1 MGLNVFSRVGPRG
14 EISTKGPR
22 QESLV
27 EEILDLLPNI
37 LRQTGYQETVCEKA
51 VCAAWNRIVGEAV
64 SVHAVPFR
72 LYDERLIVLTSDA
85 TWRKQLEAM
94 SPEILYKI
102 NRLLG
107 ADMVRF
113 IEYRVAP
120 YRIEAHHR
128 EHEVRFHRL
137 DEIIRDLEPLVRDLA
152 DPDLR
157 AAFLR
162 AASKCIERT
171 EGGSD

>member
-1 MGLNVFSRVGPRG
+1 M
-14 EISTKGPR
+14 
-22 QESLV
+22 

-37 LRQTGYQETVCEKA
+37 LRQTGYQEAVCEKA
-51 VCAAWNRIVGEAV
+51 VCAAWNRIVGDVV
-64 SVHAVPFR
+64 SAHAVPFR
-72 LYDERLIVLTSDA
+72 LYENRLIVLTSDA
-85 TWRKQLEAM
+85 TWKKQLEMM

-113 IEYRVAP
+113 IEYRVDP
-120 YRIEAHHR
+120 YRIAAHRHQ

-171 EGGSD
+171 EGGSE